1 MRACVAYA
9 CVCVFVCRQPNIV
22 AFASSVWNHM
32 RHTWSKIVRPPRV
45 ISYNKSIF
53 REIFI
58 ESTIFFSLSLSL
70 SPSLSSLSIFLSS
83 FDTIVIVNLRVS
95 RVRNTSFSRTMAA
108 KPFAGREI
116 SRHDVT
122 RIGVQLTVFKF
133 SAPKEAGR
141 PIDVTMIVISGRW
154 HNGSWH
160 RRRRSDQLVNV
171 TATLR
176 RHHP

>member
-83 FDTIVIVNLRVS
+83 FDTIVIVNLGVS

-108 KPFAGREI
+108 KPFRR
-116 SRHDVT
+116 SRNFAAWRNENRSSTH
-122 RIGVQLTVFKF
+122 GVQVQCTKGSRQTDWRNDDRDF
-133 SAPKEAGR
+133 R
-141 PIDVTMIVISGRW
+141 TM
-154 HNGSWH
+154 
-160 RRRRSDQLVNV
+160 
-171 TATLR
+171 A
-176 RHHP
+176 

>member
-45 ISYNKSIF
+45 ISYNKSTF

-70 SPSLSSLSIFLSS
+70 SPSLSSLSFYPLHILGA
-83 FDTIVIVNLRVS
+83 R
-95 RVRNTSFSRTMAA
+95 SRTMAA